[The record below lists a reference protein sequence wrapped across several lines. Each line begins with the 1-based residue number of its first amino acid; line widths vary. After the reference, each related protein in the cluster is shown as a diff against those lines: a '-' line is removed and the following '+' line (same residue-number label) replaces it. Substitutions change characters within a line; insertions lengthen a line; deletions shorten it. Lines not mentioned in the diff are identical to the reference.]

1 MSVRVCVYKRVC
13 VCVCERERERECVCV
28 CVRQRQSESV
38 GGQII
43 IERERE
49 RLLETERH
57 TETERAKYSANDPAN
72 RTRDLRTKVGK
83 DRVYRETPGGLFLL
97 GANSWGGFQKAVC
110 NASSRRFE
118 LSAKAYNTFL

>member
-1 MSVRVCVYKRVC
+1 M
-13 VCVCERERERECVCV
+13 RERESVCVCV

-43 IERERE
+43 RERERERGKE

-83 DRVYRETPGGLFLL
+83 DRVYTETPGGLFLL

>member
-1 MSVRVCVYKRVC
+1 M
-13 VCVCERERERECVCV
+13 CVCETERERVRGRTNKYRERERDK
-28 CVRQRQSESV
+28 
-38 GGQII
+38 
-43 IERERE
+43 E